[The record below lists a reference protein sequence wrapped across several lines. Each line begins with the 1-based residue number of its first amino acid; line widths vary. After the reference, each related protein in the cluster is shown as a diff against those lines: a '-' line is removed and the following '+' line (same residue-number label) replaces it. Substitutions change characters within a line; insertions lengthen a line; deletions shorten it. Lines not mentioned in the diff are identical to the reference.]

1 MQGVERYK
9 VRLGPHDERWHDE
22 FLTVRARI
30 QALWNEAVVE
40 SFFSSLKRE
49 ELYQRNYHSAE

>member
-9 VRLGPHDERWHDE
+9 VRLVTHDERWHDE

-30 QALWNEAVVE
+30 QALWN
-40 SFFSSLKRE
+40 
-49 ELYQRNYHSAE
+49 